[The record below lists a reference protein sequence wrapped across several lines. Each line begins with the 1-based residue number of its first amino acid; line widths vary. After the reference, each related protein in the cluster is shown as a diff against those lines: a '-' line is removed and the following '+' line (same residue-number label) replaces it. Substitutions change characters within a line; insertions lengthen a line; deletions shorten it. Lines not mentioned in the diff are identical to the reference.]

1 MSEHPVADL
10 RTARTN
16 AAGMAAARQY
26 RMAARRLIAAASGL
40 MLDGWF
46 GWAGETLRMVDR
58 LELAAAAEE
67 RT

>member
-16 AAGMAAARQY
+16 AAGLA
-26 RMAARRLIAAASGL
+26 AARRLIASANQLLLEGS
-40 MLDGWF
+40 F

>member
-10 RTARTN
+10 RARQT

-26 RMAARRLIAAASGL
+26 RMSARRLLASANEL

-58 LELAAAAEE
+58 LELAAKAEE